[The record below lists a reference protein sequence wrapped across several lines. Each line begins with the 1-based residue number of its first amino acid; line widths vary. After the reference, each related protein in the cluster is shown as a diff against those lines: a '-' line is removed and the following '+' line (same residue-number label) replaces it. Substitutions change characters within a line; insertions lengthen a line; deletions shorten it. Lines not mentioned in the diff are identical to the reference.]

1 MSTGKTQKNFYF
13 SFFSRGYWL
22 VRRIMSLNEL
32 YPESKRR
39 IHELELLLFE
49 YERDNTHFSPT
60 DLSLMMQNMYSFLH
74 FLLSRSSYSYSHYL
88 IVRSNQLVDLDN
100 LCSKEPKTTR

>member
-1 MSTGKTQKNFYF
+1 MSTGKGPRKNFKLEGKF
-13 SFFSRGYWL
+13 SLSCGYWL
-22 VRRIMSLNEL
+22 VCHIMSLNEL

-60 DLSLMMQNMYSFLH
+60 DISLMMQNMYSFFYL
-74 FLLSRSSYSYSHYL
+74 LLSRSNYFL
-88 IVRSNQLVDLDN
+88 LALPN
-100 LCSKEPKTTR
+100 C

>member
-1 MSTGKTQKNFYF
+1 MSTGKTQKKIKF
-13 SFFSRGYWL
+13 SSFSRGYWL

-74 FLLSRSSYSYSHYL
+74 FLLSRSSHSHSHCL